1 MPCNFRKPTLYAIF
15 LLLFLSSCGKEIN
28 LNSSTMKHPKFV
40 GHSFVVSEKKEEDK
54 GPAMER
60 VPQATGWRMVIL
72 PYKGVEKTKGGLL
85 LTDKA
90 IEEQQLT
97 TNVGLILSMG
107 SDAYADKNKFP
118 NGPWCKKGDWV
129 VFAKYAGSRVKIE
142 GGEIRILNDDEILAK
157 LKDPKDVLTIY

>member
-1 MPCNFRKPTLYAIF
+1 MSKLIVPSYLKGNEKKV
-15 LLLFLSSCGKEIN
+15 KE
-28 LNSSTMKHPKFV
+28 
-40 GHSFVVSEKKEEDK
+40 EKKEE
-54 GPAMER
+54 GPALDK
-60 VPQATGWRMVIL
+60 VPQATGWRMVVL
-72 PYKGVEKTKGGLL
+72 PFKGVEKTKGGLL

-97 TNVGLILSMG
+97 TNVGLILNMG

-129 VFAKYAGSRVKIE
+129 VFARYAGSRVKIE
-142 GGEIRILNDDEILAK
+142 GGEIRILNDDEVLAK

>member
-1 MPCNFRKPTLYAIF
+1 MSKIILPKGFKPKV
-15 LLLFLSSCGKEIN
+15 KE
-28 LNSSTMKHPKFV
+28 
-40 GHSFVVSEKKEEDK
+40 EKKEENK
-54 GPAMER
+54 GPAMDR
-60 VPQATGWRMVIL
+60 VPQATGWRIVVL
-72 PYKGVEKTKGGLL
+72 PYRGVEKTKGGLL

-118 NGPWCKKGDWV
+118 NGPWWAKGDWI

-142 GGEIRILNDDEILAK
+142 GGEIRILNDDEVLAK
-157 LKDPKDVLTIY
+157 LKDPKDVLTLY

>member
-1 MPCNFRKPTLYAIF
+1 MSKLIVPSYLKNNDDKK
-15 LLLFLSSCGKEIN
+15 KEKN
-28 LNSSTMKHPKFV
+28 
-40 GHSFVVSEKKEEDK
+40 KEEDK
-54 GPAMER
+54 EPAMER

>member
-1 MPCNFRKPTLYAIF
+1 MNKIILPKGFQKKTKTNEEKN
-15 LLLFLSSCGKEIN
+15 KE
-28 LNSSTMKHPKFV
+28 
-40 GHSFVVSEKKEEDK
+40 
-54 GPAMER
+54 PAMER

-129 VFAKYAGSRVKIE
+129 VFAKYAGSRVRIE

>member
-1 MPCNFRKPTLYAIF
+1 MSKLILPKGFQKKTKTNEEEN
-15 LLLFLSSCGKEIN
+15 KE
-28 LNSSTMKHPKFV
+28 
-40 GHSFVVSEKKEEDK
+40 
-54 GPAMER
+54 PAMER

>member
-1 MPCNFRKPTLYAIF
+1 M
-15 LLLFLSSCGKEIN
+15 SSLILPEGLKKAVN
-28 LNSSTMKHPKFV
+28 KK
-40 GHSFVVSEKKEEDK
+40 KKEENEK
-54 GPAMER
+54 PAMER

-90 IEEQQLT
+90 IEEQQRT

>member
-1 MPCNFRKPTLYAIF
+1 MSKLIVPSNLKGNVKKA
-15 LLLFLSSCGKEIN
+15 KE
-28 LNSSTMKHPKFV
+28 K
-40 GHSFVVSEKKEEDK
+40 KKEEDK
-54 GPAMER
+54 GPALER
-60 VPQATGWRMVIL
+60 VPQAIGWRMVVL

-118 NGPWCKKGDWV
+118 NGPWCEKGDWI
-129 VFAKYAGSRVKIE
+129 VFARYAGSRVRIE
-142 GGEIRILNDDEILAK
+142 GGEVRILNDDEVLAK
-157 LKDPKDVLTIY
+157 LKDPKDVLNIY

>member
-1 MPCNFRKPTLYAIF
+1 MSKLIVPSYLKNNDDKK
-15 LLLFLSSCGKEIN
+15 KE
-28 LNSSTMKHPKFV
+28 K
-40 GHSFVVSEKKEEDK
+40 KKEEDK
-54 GPAMER
+54 EPAMER

-118 NGPWCKKGDWV
+118 DGPWCKKGDWV
-129 VFAKYAGSRVKIE
+129 VFAKYAGSRVRIE

>member
-1 MPCNFRKPTLYAIF
+1 MSKLIVPSYLKNNDDKK
-15 LLLFLSSCGKEIN
+15 KE
-28 LNSSTMKHPKFV
+28 K
-40 GHSFVVSEKKEEDK
+40 KKEEDK
-54 GPAMER
+54 EPAMER

>member
-1 MPCNFRKPTLYAIF
+1 MSKLIVPSYLKNNDDKK
-15 LLLFLSSCGKEIN
+15 KE
-28 LNSSTMKHPKFV
+28 K
-40 GHSFVVSEKKEEDK
+40 KKEEDK

-107 SDAYADKNKFP
+107 SDAYADKTKFP

>member
-1 MPCNFRKPTLYAIF
+1 M
-15 LLLFLSSCGKEIN
+15 SSLILPEGLKKAVN
-28 LNSSTMKHPKFV
+28 KK
-40 GHSFVVSEKKEEDK
+40 KKEENEK
-54 GPAMER
+54 PAMER

-107 SDAYADKNKFP
+107 SDAYADKNRFP
-118 NGPWCKKGDWV
+118 NGP
-129 VFAKYAGSRVKIE
+129 
-142 GGEIRILNDDEILAK
+142 
-157 LKDPKDVLTIY
+157 